1 MISKKQISKSNHKL
15 RGTTLN
21 EADISYNNFQ
31 NLKKHK
37 TFLENTSPFR
47 ELNIHNNYKKFNHL
61 DSTNYRSCHSA
72 ISNKPLELTNKF
84 QFNQMRDEISLIQG
98 KIQEI
103 EKKYAV
109 AHSNGIKKT
118 QSHVNDQSR
127 FIFNEN
133 QHYNT
138 LETENIPNKT
148 KELFEKSPLILNHKY
163 TNNSLKSPNY
173 HDNTRQTSF
182 IDYRQTTTEGSV
194 DPFLKKEYLFLIND
208 WKDKFLQLS
217 QDYEVL
223 KKNFINE
230 KQKNEELERL
240 KTSNEEKNREI
251 SVLKCKLQGTFEEK
265 DQLMYK
271 YHQSESI
278 RIEQSRLIQSL
289 NAEIEKLNLSINTN
303 TNKNVDKP
311 KGNIEIDYKDEVK
324 TKPSKDLK
332 KKKPLSSKKSKSVT
346 KDKKVTKRLNK

>member
-1 MISKKQISKSNHKL
+1 
-15 RGTTLN
+15 
-21 EADISYNNFQ
+21 
-31 NLKKHK
+31 
-37 TFLENTSPFR
+37 LENTSPLR
-47 ELNIHNNYKKFNHL
+47 ELNIQNNYQKFNHL
-61 DSTNYRSCHSA
+61 NSSNYRSCHSA

-109 AHSNGIKKT
+109 AHSNNINKT
-118 QSHVNDQSR
+118 HSHINDQSR
-127 FIFNEN
+127 FISNEN

-163 TNNSLKSPNY
+163 TNNSLKSPSY
-173 HDNTRQTSF
+173 HENTRQTSF
-182 IDYRQTTTEGSV
+182 IDYRQTTTESNV
-194 DPFLKKEYLFLIND
+194 DPLLKKEYLFLIND

-223 KKNFINE
+223 KKNFLNE

-240 KTSNEEKNREI
+240 KTSYEENNREI

-289 NAEIEKLNLSINTN
+289 NAEIEKLNLSNKTN
-303 TNKNVDKP
+303 TNIIVDKP
-311 KGNIEIDYKDEVK
+311 KENIEIANKVEVK
-324 TKPSKDLK
+324 TKPFRDPKQKKSMSK
-332 KKKPLSSKKSKSVT
+332 KKSKSVA
-346 KDKKVTKRLNK
+346 KDKKVVKRLNK